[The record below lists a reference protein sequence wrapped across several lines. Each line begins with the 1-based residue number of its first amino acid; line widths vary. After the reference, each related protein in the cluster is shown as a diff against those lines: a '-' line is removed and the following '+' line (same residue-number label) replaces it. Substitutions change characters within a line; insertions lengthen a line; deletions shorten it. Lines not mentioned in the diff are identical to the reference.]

1 MNIHVFIKYKK
12 EPVQYAAKCYF
23 GYSIFHVEVMF
34 VYCKYESAKVFFL
47 RLTYEQS
54 YINYTQFTL
63 ACLASRVWGPK
74 GSIFFCLPLFYP
86 LIANDRI
93 LISLPRE

>member
-34 VYCKYESAKVFFL
+34 VYCKYESAKVFFSAFD
-47 RLTYEQS
+47 TM
-54 YINYTQFTL
+54 N
-63 ACLASRVWGPK
+63 
-74 GSIFFCLPLFYP
+74 
-86 LIANDRI
+86 NHI
-93 LISLPRE
+93 LITLNLR